1 MVSRERGRSRV
12 SRLDD
17 ITLIRSG
24 DFIYAASSRRFQA
37 RTVREEA
44 DGKPPIT
51 QILHLCQGARFLITL
66 QFDPLERDA
75 AALEEVANGISGRR
89 VSRTEQ
95 LDRDRARFDNR
106 CHWTVR

>member
-1 MVSRERGRSRV
+1 MRVMIGLSCRSEKGTVLLWYPENEGVRE

-24 DFIYAASSRRFQA
+24 DFIYAASGRRFQA
-37 RTVREEA
+37 RPVREEA

-66 QFDPLERDA
+66 QFDPLERDD
-75 AALEEVANGISGRR
+75 AALEK
-89 VSRTEQ
+89 SRM
-95 LDRDRARFDNR
+95 A
-106 CHWTVR
+106 

>member
-66 QFDPLERDA
+66 QSD
-75 AALEEVANGISGRR
+75 EEA
-89 VSRTEQ
+89 RTLAQEEN
-95 LDRDRARFDNR
+95 LRDRRLPICLFSDGTRLESPTARCINEI
-106 CHWTVR
+106 T